1 MNRTVPTWP
10 GINPEFISDEEEDE
24 FLKPDE
30 IAENPPAKSSKSKSN
45 SDEAAQS
52 KSEKKQQLTME
63 AFSNLAPRS
72 KQAEG
77 RKVRTLSDDPR
88 NKPAKHAP
96 PIGKKKTSRNKSEN
110 PPNPVQVRKMFH
122 LFTQERTTE
131 NSKGVIIPWPPEPF
145 IISHG
150 ELFCQ
155 CCREPITEKKTTIY
169 NHIGCKKHR
178 DSKAEFQKAGL
189 KRQQILDSIVEFQ
202 EATGVVGIK
211 TLSEEERIF
220 RYDVVFSFLSS
231 LDPLLSI
238 NHHRKLLTKHKMRLS
253 DATHMSDLIPLIN
266 RNENELLR
274 EEFKGCKVCVIF
286 DGAAHKGEAF
296 AVVLRT
302 VKDWKIQQRLV
313 KVSLLAGSLKGRN
326 ICAELTMVLQVCI
339 GLAYTDV
346 LCFSHDRA
354 SPNLN
359 AIKLLTPIYD
369 TSFGMSCVSHTT
381 DHVGDHF
388 EVSRLSHFFQPL
400 NQLLSMS
407 TKALGLFERECGA
420 TYPGVST
427 NRWWSTYECYTFLYV
442 HAEGRDS
449 FVRQGINEE
458 FVGSALMTK
467 LFNIVYGN
475 EDNGKAFSRFS
486 LELAAIVEFAR
497 PFVQTTY
504 YLEGDGC
511 VVLYTHDCLMYCNT
525 FIQAPNKALSDACI
539 EALVSDIDDE
549 LRKQSKR
556 VYYQD
561 YRDKLSSKAIEYFVA
576 NLMGGDV
583 GKNLDLFKFA
593 RLGNPAFVKTL
604 VETSG
609 MDALIALVRELT
621 EVTQLQQ
628 FHPLLD
634 QLMSEL
640 PAYVHTAAQHAGDWN
655 FHPFPQPSTLEEVK
669 VCKHVQH
676 EKVGLDILSFW
687 ERFQPLGLPTWGA
700 LVMHI
705 ISLAPSSAAV
715 ERVFSLFRNKFDKQ
729 MFNSKE
735 DYIETSLMLH
745 FNQRS
750 IPP

>member
-45 SDEAAQS
+45 SDETAQS

-96 PIGKKKTSRNKSEN
+96 PIGKKKSSRNKSVN
-110 PPNPVQVRKMFH
+110 PPNPVQVRKMFN

-131 NSKGVIIPWPPEPF
+131 FSKGVIIHWPPEPF
-145 IISHG
+145 IISQE

-211 TLSEEERIF
+211 TLSEEELIF

-231 LDPLLSI
+231 LDPLQSI

-313 KVSLLAGSLKGRN
+313 KVS
-326 ICAELTMVLQVCI
+326 ELTMVLQVCI

-359 AIKLLTPIYD
+359 AIKLLSPIYD
-369 TSFGMSCVSHTT
+369 TYFGMSCVSHTT

-407 TKALGLFERECGA
+407 TKAQGLLDRECGA

-427 NRWWSTYECYTFLYV
+427 NRW
-442 HAEGRDS
+442 
-449 FVRQGINEE
+449 
-458 FVGSALMTK
+458 
-467 LFNIVYGN
+467 
-475 EDNGKAFSRFS
+475 
-486 LELAAIVEFAR
+486 
-497 PFVQTTY
+497 
-504 YLEGDGC
+504 
-511 VVLYTHDCLMYCNT
+511 
-525 FIQAPNKALSDACI
+525 
-539 EALVSDIDDE
+539 
-549 LRKQSKR
+549 
-556 VYYQD
+556 
-561 YRDKLSSKAIEYFVA
+561 
-576 NLMGGDV
+576 
-583 GKNLDLFKFA
+583 
-593 RLGNPAFVKTL
+593 
-604 VETSG
+604 
-609 MDALIALVRELT
+609 
-621 EVTQLQQ
+621 
-628 FHPLLD
+628 
-634 QLMSEL
+634 
-640 PAYVHTAAQHAGDWN
+640 
-655 FHPFPQPSTLEEVK
+655 
-669 VCKHVQH
+669 
-676 EKVGLDILSFW
+676 
-687 ERFQPLGLPTWGA
+687 
-700 LVMHI
+700 
-705 ISLAPSSAAV
+705 
-715 ERVFSLFRNKFDKQ
+715 
-729 MFNSKE
+729 
-735 DYIETSLMLH
+735 
-745 FNQRS
+745 
-750 IPP
+750 